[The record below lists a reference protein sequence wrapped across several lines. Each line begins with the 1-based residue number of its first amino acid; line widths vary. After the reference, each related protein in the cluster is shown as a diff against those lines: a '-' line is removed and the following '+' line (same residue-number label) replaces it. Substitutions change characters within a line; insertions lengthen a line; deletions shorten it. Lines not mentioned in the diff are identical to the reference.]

1 LKAFGISFEKHL
13 HCLISIRQEIEQVK
27 NASEASGKVIIL
39 GEESLMGN
47 IEKAEQVLRS
57 AKIVDVGDPWF
68 KVVELPKDVF
78 GIIEDGHAEEV
89 CSFLILGKD
98 KALLLDT
105 GMGVSNIVPVV
116 NQLTDLEMIV
126 VNSHSH
132 FDHIGDNWRFPAVHI
147 YADEYAMN
155 VLSVGFSHE
164 AVIHDSA
171 PELFTKPLPPG
182 FEPSKYEIKPMQREK
197 VVPLQDGDVLNLGDR
212 RLEVIHTPGHSQD
225 GISLLDREGRALF
238 IGDTYCEWL
247 FAFIG
252 PETPGFGYSD
262 LKAYERTMKKLAS
275 LVPDLDYIYA
285 SHVPHLADPEV
296 LIHAAQAL
304 EDINQ
309 GRAKASEQPLYGEN
323 RRVYEFDG
331 FMVWV

>member
-1 LKAFGISFEKHL
+1 MGILK
-13 HCLISIRQEIEQVK
+13 
-27 NASEASGKVIIL
+27 
-39 GEESLMGN
+39 
-47 IEKAEQVLRS
+47 KAEDVL
-57 AKIVDVGDPWF
+57 AAATVIEVGDPWF
-68 KVVELPKDVF
+68 KVVKLPKDVI
-78 GIIEDGHAEEV
+78 GIIEDGHEECV
-89 CSFLILGKD
+89 CSYLILGSD
-98 KALLLDT
+98 KAVLLDT

-116 NQLTDLEMIV
+116 NQLTDLEVIV

-132 FDHIGDNWRFPAVHI
+132 FDHVGDNWRFPAVHI

-182 FEPSKYEIKPMQREK
+182 FEPSKYEIKPMQRET
-197 VVPLQDGDVLNLGDR
+197 VVPLEDGEVIDLGER
-212 RLEVIHTPGHSQD
+212 HLEVIHSPGHSQD

-238 IGDTYCEWL
+238 VGDTYSEWL

-252 PETPGFGYSD
+252 PDMPGYGYSD
-262 LKAYERTMKKLAS
+262 LQDYEKTMKKLAT
-275 LVPDLDYIYA
+275 LVPNLDYVYA
-285 SHVPHLADPEV
+285 SHVPHLSDPKV
-296 LIHAAQAL
+296 LIDAAQAL

-309 GRAKASEQPLYGEN
+309 GRAEPSEQPLYGEN

-331 FMVWV
+331 LMVWV